1 MLQKQEMR
9 KRLPIAVASFLMWI
23 GLLAASMFILFE
35 TLGCS
40 AVQEIQ
46 ASTSNID
53 KLSQSS
59 EERFV
64 KISDISDV
72 EEIDIEAKYGVV
84 EQQEIQNSVS
94 EIRQALPRVEDKSP
108 SWMTMIERLS
118 IAGILIAV
126 IILIWQTGIGTLFRR
141 LLYSVTLFIPRRS
154 RRDAEMDLKI
164 ADEKD
169 DMTIREAIASKR
181 SSDPAY
187 NAAYNKLKNK
197 HGE

>member
-1 MLQKQEMR
+1 
-9 KRLPIAVASFLMWI
+9 MWI

-40 AVQEIQ
+40 SAVQEIQ
-46 ASTSNID
+46 ASTSDID

-59 EERFV
+59 EGRFE
-64 KISDISDV
+64 KIADISNV
-72 EEIDIEAKYGVV
+72 EEVDIEAEHGII
-84 EQQEIQNSVS
+84 EQQSIQNSVS
-94 EIRQALPRVEDKSP
+94 EIRQALPRVEDKDP
-108 SWMTMIERLS
+108 SWMILLERLS
-118 IAGILIAV
+118 IAGILIAT
-126 IILIWQTGIGTLFRR
+126 IILIWQTGIGSLIRR

-169 DMTIREAIASKR
+169 DMTIREVIASKR

-187 NAAYNKLKNK
+187 DAAYKKLKQ
-197 HGE
+197 GD

>member
-1 MLQKQEMR
+1 MLQEMR
-9 KRLPIAVASFLMWI
+9 KKLPIAIASFLMWA
-23 GLLAASMFILFE
+23 GLLAASMLILFE

-46 ASTSNID
+46 ASTTNID

-72 EEIDIEAKYGVV
+72 KEIDIEAEHGII
-84 EQQEIQNSVS
+84 EQRKIQNSVS

-108 SWMTMIERLS
+108 SWMILMERMT
-118 IAGILIAV
+118 IAVILIAATF
-126 IILIWQTGIGTLFRR
+126 ILWQTGIGTLIRR
-141 LLYSVTLFIPRRS
+141 LLYSVSFFIPRKS

-164 ADEKD
+164 ADEKN
-169 DMTIREAIASKR
+169 DMTIREVIASKR

-187 NAAYNKLKNK
+187 NAAYKKLKQ
-197 HGE
+197 GD